1 VPIAASDDLEATP
14 VGSSP
19 VIPAADPSDY
29 SVTESGRITV
39 QASETL
45 GHYAEWLDIPTHRLR
60 KLNGMKY
67 GAPVVI
73 GRQKKLDFSR
83 VAPAAFEDLRLDYH
97 RSIQESF
104 FEAYEVVGTGTH
116 QLRRGDTLWQLAEQ
130 KYRLPVWLLRHYNPT
145 LDFGALQEGT
155 HMVIPRIT
163 PRTG

>member
-1 VPIAASDDLEATP
+1 MKVMCSLVPVAPLT
-14 VGSSP
+14 
-19 VIPAADPSDY
+19 ADPSDY
-29 SVTESGRITV
+29 TV
-39 QASETL
+39 AADGTIEVQTTETL

-83 VAPAAFEDLRLDYH
+83 VAPSAFEGLRLDYH

-130 KYRLPVWLLRHYNPT
+130 KYRLPVWLLRHFNPT

-155 HMVIPRIT
+155 QMVIPRIA